1 MVSKKTKLADL
12 MHYRLKISTVDNRHF
27 VGQLLAFDKHM
38 NLVLSDTEEFRVT
51 KKSLQELKKT
61 NNANSITEDKR
72 SMGLIIL
79 RGDQIISTSI
89 ESPPPMDAKQ
99 RVMLS
104 KGKGTSRPLK
114 TPSSVKSKL
123 QGPVRTT

>member
-1 MVSKKTKLADL
+1 

-61 NNANSITEDKR
+61 NNANSITEEKR

>member
-61 NNANSITEDKR
+61 NNANSITEEKR